1 VAGRAAFNWRV
12 LGSRDEP
19 TMRFDARVDSA
30 RVGDVRVER
39 VTTDGRYA
47 DLRLDATVRL
57 YEAGRTAFTAAAS
70 LPLDLKLVPVERRR
84 LDDAPL
90 SVAVRSDSVNL
101 TVLEALSPDVRRA
114 SGRFQ
119 ASVDVGG
126 SWTRPVLSGE
136 AVVRDGAFSLLS
148 TGVRYSR
155 AAADIRLAGDSLR
168 VARLGVTTGG
178 ERTGTADVSGVVSIA
193 DLANPAFELTARMRD
208 FNVIDRGG
216 VGDIHVSSA
225 DAGGLR
231 LAGAVNG
238 SRLTGGVVVSRADIA
253 IPELAQKNV
262 VSLDD
267 PEFFKL
273 VDTTLSTNRT
283 LLPEAPP
290 ALLRNLSVGGVGVE
304 MGSDVWLR
312 SSEANINLGGAL
324 RVSTVASR
332 DATTAPALTLDG
344 TLRAARGTYRLNV
357 GVALQRTFEVESGT
371 LRFYET
377 DADINPTLDV
387 SAVHTVRQF
396 NRGARDVVRVR
407 VRIGGTLAQPT
418 LALESADPTLQLS
431 QSDLIS
437 YLVTGAPSFDVA
449 GGAGATV
456 SSVLLPSIGGLLA
469 GSLGGV
475 ADFVQIETANS
486 LGGQGGGGIGR
497 TTTSL
502 ISGTRV
508 AAGWQIGDNQ
518 FLSANLGLCQVGNVL
533 SGSAGGFSAQ
543 DFSQSIGLKYEYR
556 FPRAL
561 TLSAG
566 VEPPT
571 NAVFCSPAGTA
582 GVRNFVP
589 TPRQFGVDLL
599 RRWEF

>member
-1 VAGRAAFNWRV
+1 
-12 LGSRDEP
+12 
-19 TMRFDARVDSA
+19 
-30 RVGDVRVER
+30 
-39 VTTDGRYA
+39 
-47 DLRLDATVRL
+47 
-57 YEAGRTAFTAAAS
+57 
-70 LPLDLKLVPVERRR
+70 
-84 LDDAPL
+84 
-90 SVAVRSDSVNL
+90 
-101 TVLEALSPDVRRA
+101 
-114 SGRFQ
+114 
-119 ASVDVGG
+119 
-126 SWTRPVLSGE
+126 
-136 AVVRDGAFSLLS
+136 
-148 TGVRYSR
+148 
-155 AAADIRLAGDSLR
+155 
-168 VARLGVTTGG
+168 
-178 ERTGTADVSGVVSIA
+178 VSGVVSIA

-449 GGAGATV
+449 GGAGRHRVVGAAAEHRRA
-456 SSVLLPSIGGLLA
+456 A
-469 GSLGGV
+469 G
-475 ADFVQIETANS
+475 
-486 LGGQGGGGIGR
+486 
-497 TTTSL
+497 
-502 ISGTRV
+502 RV
-508 AAGWQIGDNQ
+508 ARRRRRLRPDRDRELARRAGWGRDRPHHDEPHQRHARGRGWQIGDNQ